1 MTKRS
6 KNVETF
12 TRIEASR
19 PDMGREAGVSI
30 KKAMKNTIMISKN
43 KWVIAVAD
51 YLTRVTVA
59 VGTGVLIYEGTKLI
73 TSDDKNTQD
82 QDVKVE
88 INQVDINN

>member
-30 KKAMKNTIMISKN
+30 KKVMKCIRMIPKKN
-43 KWVIAVAD
+43 WVITVAY

-59 VGTGVLIYEGTKLI
+59 VGTVQERESKSLVKYMDKDYQRGNVC
-73 TSDDKNTQD
+73 SD
-82 QDVKVE
+82 
-88 INQVDINN
+88 